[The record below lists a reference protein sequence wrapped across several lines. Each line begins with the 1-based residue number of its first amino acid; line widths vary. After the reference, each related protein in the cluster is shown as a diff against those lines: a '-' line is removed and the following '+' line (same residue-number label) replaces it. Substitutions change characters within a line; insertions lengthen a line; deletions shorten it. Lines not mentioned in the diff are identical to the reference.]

1 MQTVCNCENHKTDVL
16 SNDGQMSPRML
27 TTTIGDELQLFNT
40 GSKVIGVSL
49 KDRGAILPAGH
60 MGDLLI
66 GWTLMANGSRLL
78 YESLPE
84 WMLDYQ
90 KINTV
95 SDYLKG
101 KWEGK
106 NFSYNLDSLTAK
118 NGPNVIKST
127 PFGNTIL
134 KDLAKEII
142 IQEKLG
148 NGNNTDFFS
157 ISFSSSDYVG
167 HQYGPHAEE
176 LIDTYIRLDN
186 DIADLLKTIEKNIGV
201 ENVLLFLTADHGVV
215 SVPNELKKYKIPAG
229 YFDVSEALSGLKEH
243 LTEQFGEGKWIQ
255 RYSNQQFYLNNI

>member
-1 MQTVCNCENHKTDVL
+1 MQTICNCENHKTDVL
-16 SNDGQMSPRML
+16 SNDGQMSPHRML

-40 GSKVIGVSL
+40 GSKVIGISL

-60 MGDLLI
+60 MGDAAY
-66 GWTLMANGSRLL
+66 WMDANGEWISGSS
-78 YESLPE
+78 YYMNSLPE

-90 KINTV
+90 KTNTV

-157 ISFSSSDYVG
+157 IEVFPRQITLG
-167 HQYGPHAEE
+167 INMAHM
-176 LIDTYIRLDN
+176 
-186 DIADLLKTIEKNIGV
+186 LKN
-201 ENVLLFLTADHGVV
+201 
-215 SVPNELKKYKIPAG
+215 
-229 YFDVSEALSGLKEH
+229 
-243 LTEQFGEGKWIQ
+243 
-255 RYSNQQFYLNNI
+255 